1 MAETLCVI
9 ALGGN
14 LGDVPAAFRR
24 ACEALSNAGFRI
36 RRFSSPLRTA
46 PVGCEPGAPVFTNA
60 ALSGFWDGTAHDL
73 LRLCQ
78 KIEADNGRPNDHAH
92 HVSRTLDLDI
102 ITFGRETV
110 RLPDLTVPHPEATR
124 RDFVMLP
131 LREIEPELADWLAE
145 QAKVRADS
153 GSPGGNSDKTSR

>member
-1 MAETLCVI
+1 MLMTDTLCVI

-24 ACEALSNAGFRI
+24 ACKSLSDAGFRI
-36 RRFSSPLRTA
+36 RRFSSLRTTA
-46 PVGCEPGAPVFTNA
+46 PLGCEPGAPEFTNA
-60 ALSGFWDGTAHDL
+60 ALSGFWSGTPSEL
-73 LRLCQ
+73 LSVCQ

-102 ITFGRETV
+102 ILFGRETIV
-110 RLPDLTVPHPEATR
+110 LPDLTIPHPEAAK
-124 RDFVMLP
+124 RDFVMEP

-145 QAKVRADS
+145 RAAAK
-153 GSPGGNSDKTSR
+153 NHQN